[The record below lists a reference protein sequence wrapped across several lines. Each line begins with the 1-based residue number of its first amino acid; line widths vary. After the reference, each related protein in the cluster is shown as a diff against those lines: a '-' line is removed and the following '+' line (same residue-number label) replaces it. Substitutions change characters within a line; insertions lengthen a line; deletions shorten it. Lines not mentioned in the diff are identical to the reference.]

1 MQTILT
7 VSQFAPFLY
16 IMKEMQD
23 NKYWFYVNISTSE
36 LSAILFVFAAF
47 LITRLRISPRLRQK
61 MKIFLPSSW
70 FEKKNTLWYRRLLK
84 KRRMT
89 PYQVQVQQPISW
101 PQATPDCSRQQPIC
115 QPMVHHIK
123 EILSINP
130 GQLKAKYL
138 ATTRKTTTGHPCHFF
153 LGG

>member
-1 MQTILT
+1 MQTILI

-61 MKIFLPSSW
+61 W
-70 FEKKNTLWYRRLLK
+70 
-84 KRRMT
+84 
-89 PYQVQVQQPISW
+89 
-101 PQATPDCSRQQPIC
+101 
-115 QPMVHHIK
+115 
-123 EILSINP
+123 
-130 GQLKAKYL
+130 
-138 ATTRKTTTGHPCHFF
+138 
-153 LGG
+153 